1 MLSVIEVPPFRPSFL
16 AIHLHLRYQELVT
29 KKRVFGLVIS
39 IWVFGACLSLVG
51 LFVPVEKNRFIV
63 YATVEVFCF
72 TAAALLYV
80 KINLAVRHHIDQIH
94 SLQVQQQTQYGEN
107 LPSVHST
114 CISFS

>member
-1 MLSVIEVPPFRPSFL
+1 
-16 AIHLHLRYQELVT
+16 VT

-63 YATVEVFCF
+63 YATVQLTVEVFCF
-72 TAAALLYV
+72 IAAPLLYV
-80 KINLAVRHHIDQIH
+80 KINLRVRHHIDQIH
-94 SLQVQQQTQYGEN
+94 SLQVQKQTQYGEN